1 MSNTASLSWLA
12 VAALSAWF
20 TVVGLSIEATVD
32 TGMADVWFT
41 LASLGTLSAITKR
54 FAPTR

>member
-1 MSNTASLSWLA
+1 MSDTAAPEWLA

-20 TVVGLSIEATVD
+20 TLLGLSIEATVD
-32 TGMADVWFT
+32 TAMADVWFT
-41 LASLGTLSAITKR
+41 LASLGSLAAITKR